1 LAQQRTRLPPKQ
13 DTTNTDASTDAYL
26 TTNKSSLTTD
36 IPPTATMIL
45 FDDTIFMNMESGLP
59 YISPSTYDVVRL
71 PDYVTQTT
79 DYRYKAS
86 RSLPSLYS

>member
-1 LAQQRTRLPPKQ
+1 
-13 DTTNTDASTDAYL
+13 
-26 TTNKSSLTTD
+26 
-36 IPPTATMIL
+36 MIL